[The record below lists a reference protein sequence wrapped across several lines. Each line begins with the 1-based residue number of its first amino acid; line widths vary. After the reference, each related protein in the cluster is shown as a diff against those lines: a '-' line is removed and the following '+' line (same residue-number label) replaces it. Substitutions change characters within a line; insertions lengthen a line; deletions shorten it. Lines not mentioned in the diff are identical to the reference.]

1 MDHSDFTYAAA
12 EFLTTRFDRVVI
24 VTSRDSVAEDLWLVA
39 RQGIL
44 RRLSQ
49 RGIEVLRLH
58 EPVWTGA
65 IEDGALDCAQ
75 VYTGAT
81 TRIED
86 VAFLATAT
94 PRVPRTALMAPLQ
107 AAGVQVIAVG
117 DARSPQGLMEATEQG
132 HAAGKA
138 L

>member
-58 EPVWTGA
+58 EPVWSGA

-75 VYTGAT
+75 VYTGEM

-86 VAFLATAT
+86 VAFLASAT
-94 PRVPRTALMAPLQ
+94 PRVPRTALMAPLL